1 MEYKIRRYIYILL
14 FLALALPLI
23 FKVSVEPGRLKTA
36 ERAFAAVEALDNTQ
50 GKIALLALD
59 YSPSTRAENEAQAL
73 VIFEHLLRRRIPVV
87 LFSLVAMGE
96 SALKQVPDDVVL
108 RLMQENP
115 TQRWEYGKD
124 WVNLGFKPGGAIFI
138 QGIAGSEDLRSY
150 FGQDAFGNSLSK
162 MPFFKG
168 PVTLKD
174 ISLVGEVTG
183 SFLLP
188 TYIQFLKAGQVSPM
202 IVHGP
207 TSIMIPP
214 AYIYLDSGQ
223 LGGLLE
229 GISGAAWYAKK
240 LQERYGGDGEN
251 KTLVLNTAL
260 GVAQVLILVLIVL
273 GNLWEWRRGR

>member
-1 MEYKIRRYIYILL
+1 MEQKIRRVIYILL

-23 FKVSVEPGRLKTA
+23 FKLSVTPGRLKTA
-36 ERAFAAVEALDNTQ
+36 ERAFNAVEALDVSQ

-59 YSPSTRAENEAQAL
+59 YSPSTKAENEAQAL
-73 VIFEHLLRRRIPVV
+73 VILEHLLRRRIPVV
-87 LFSLVAMGE
+87 VFSLVAMGE
-96 SALKQVPDDVVL
+96 SALKQVPEDVVQ
-108 RLMQENP
+108 RLMREDPN
-115 TQRWEYGKD
+115 QRWEYGKD
-124 WVNLGFKPGGAIFI
+124 WINLGFKTGGAIFI

-150 FGQDAFGNSLSK
+150 FGQDAFGNSLNK

-168 PVTLKD
+168 PVTIKD
-174 ISLVGEVTG
+174 ISVVGEVTG
-183 SFLLP
+183 SYLLP
-188 TYIQFLKAGQVSPM
+188 TYIQFLKVGAASPM
-202 IVHGP
+202 ILHGP

-260 GVAQVLILVLIVL
+260 GVAQMLILLLIVL